1 MDIHVKRKHKL
12 SEINHDFLMNYFC
25 HLINDRYMQ
34 LKFKHQQFQIDAAK
48 AVTDAFHGQRNR
60 MMMEFTHDM
69 GVGTAGGDLFDV
81 VGYRNQPLTIT
92 SGQTLE
98 NIRTIQ
104 MSGQLKP
111 SETLNPDDLRLT
123 IEMETGTGKTYTYIK
138 TMYELN
144 RLYGW
149 SKFIIVVPSIA
160 IREGVSRSFEIM
172 SEHFAAEYGKR
183 IQSFIYD
190 SKQLTK
196 IDQFASDANM
206 HVMIIN
212 TQAFA
217 ARGEDARR
225 IYMKL
230 DAFRSRKPIDVIAST
245 KPILIIDEPQSVL
258 GADKKNATREKLKE
272 FKPLFTLLYSATHRA
287 GDIVN
292 MVYRL
297 DAMDAYNKKLVKKIS
312 VKGIEQKGTTAT
324 NGYVYLESI
333 VLSAGNPKARI
344 GFDKKGGSSVRQVT
358 QLVSDKFD
366 LYQQSGGLEEYRD
379 GYRIERI
386 DGYARTIRLL
396 NGTVL
401 HEGEMVGRVNDLYVR
416 RHQIRETILSHIQK
430 ERKLFKMGIKCLSLF
445 FIDHVDNYRSLTPN
459 PKPHP
464 LTPSPKGEGEAF
476 GNEGSNHKGVYA
488 QMFEEEYTN
497 IVGQL
502 QLEFADDP
510 AYVAYLKRFT
520 ADQVHDGYFSR
531 DRKNNVVEPGN
542 KEGDNEVRGYQLIMK
557 EKEKLLSFDTP
568 VRFIFSHSALK
579 EGWDNPNVF
588 QICTLKDSDNQTK
601 KRQEVGRGMR
611 LCVNDKGERQ
621 DESVLHGGVFEV
633 NELTVIA
640 SESYNTFA
648 SKLQTEIAEAV
659 GDRPQKVQPSLFAGM
674 VMTNADGE
682 QKKVDDLEASFL
694 FAALAGHGYVN
705 RQGELTQKYFDEKQ
719 QGTLDF
725 GEGYNEYKK
734 DIVHQLDAVF
744 NPEAIKPEDARK
756 VRETKF
762 DSQTFARKEFQDLW
776 RKINLQTYYTVDF
789 KTDDLIRRAVIELDS
804 HLRVSEI
811 NIKVVEGTLEGIKS
825 KKQLEEGQAMR
836 VKEADTHSVHELV
849 SEYVKYDLIGKLV
862 EDTGLTRR
870 AIVTI
875 LQKISPRT
883 FNLFKANPEE
893 FIIKAGNIINQC
905 KAIAVVEHVAYHKL
919 DKQYDADI
927 FSASTLKGKLG
938 VNALESMKSL
948 YDIVVVDSKGIEM
961 DFAKNLELQNEVAVY
976 TKLPGGFYI
985 NTPVGHYNPDWAIVF
1000 KEGTDIKHIY
1010 FVAETKGYSDDEV
1023 TDYRE
1028 TEKVK
1033 IECAR
1038 RHFAT
1043 ISSSTV
1049 TYGVVKNYDEL
1060 WNVVTK

>member
-1 MDIHVKRKHKL
+1 
-12 SEINHDFLMNYFC
+12 
-25 HLINDRYMQ
+25 MQ

-48 AVTDAFHGQRNR
+48 AVTDVFQGQPNQS
-60 MMMEFTHDM
+60 MQEFTHDM
-69 GVGTAGGDLFDV
+69 GQSMDGSQDMFDV
-81 VGYRNQPLTIT
+81 VGFRNQPIRVMTQDLLKNMWAV
-92 SGQTLE
+92 QTPA
-98 NIRTIQ
+98 
-104 MSGQLKP
+104 QLKP
-111 SETLNPDDLRLT
+111 SEEVLLKDMRLT

-138 TMYELN
+138 TMFELN

-230 DAFRSRKPIDVIAST
+230 DAFRSRRPIDVIAAT
-245 KPILIIDEPQSVL
+245 NPILIIDEPQSVL

-297 DAMDAYNKKLVKKIS
+297 DAMDAYNKKLVKKIT

-324 NGYVYLESI
+324 NGYLYLESI
-333 VLSAGNPKARI
+333 ELSEGNPKARI
-344 GFDKKGGSSVRQVT
+344 GFDKKGASSVKQVT
-358 QLVSDKFD
+358 QLVGDGFD
-366 LYQQSGGLEEYRD
+366 IYQQSGGLEEYKN
-379 GYRIERI
+379 GYRVESI
-386 DGYARTIRLL
+386 DGYNRTVRLL

-401 HEGEMVGRVNDLYVR
+401 HEGEMIGRVNDVYVR
-416 RHQIRETILSHIQK
+416 RHQIRETILSHIHK

-445 FIDHVDNYRSLTPN
+445 FIDHVDNYRIYKAGGETE
-459 PKPHP
+459 
-464 LTPSPKGEGEAF
+464 KGQ
-476 GNEGSNHKGVYA
+476 YA
-488 QMFEEEYTN
+488 QMFEEEYNN

-502 QLEFADDP
+502 QLEFSDDP
-510 AYVAYLKRFT
+510 AYVAYLKHYK
-520 ADQVHDGYFSR
+520 AEEVHNGYFSR
-531 DRKNNVVEPGN
+531 DRKGN
-542 KEGDNEVRGYQLIMK
+542 FVQPSATELRNESSNDASAYDLIMK
-557 EKEKLLSFDTP
+557 DKERLLSFEEPT
-568 VRFIFSHSALK
+568 RFIFSHSALK

-611 LCVNDKGERQ
+611 LCVNKKGERQ
-621 DESVLHGGVFEV
+621 DESVLHGAVFDV

-640 SESYNTFA
+640 SESYNSFA

-659 GDRPQKVQPSLFAGM
+659 ADRPQKVQPSLFKDM
-674 VMTNADGE
+674 VVTDARGV
-682 QKKVDDLEASFL
+682 QKKLDEDDAQEILYIMRMK
-694 FAALAGHGYVN
+694 GYVTK
-705 RQGELTQKYFDEKQ
+705 QGQLTQQFHDDKKE
-719 QGTLDF
+719 GTLDF
-725 GEGYNEYKK
+725 GGDYNDFKG
-734 DIVHQLDAVF
+734 DIVKRLDSIF
-744 NPEAIKPEDARK
+744 NPDSVIPEDARR
-756 VRETKF
+756 VREAKF
-762 DSQTFARKEFQDLW
+762 DQQKFARKEFQDLW
-776 RKINLQTYYTVDF
+776 RKINQQTYYTVDF
-789 KTDDLIRRAVIELDS
+789 KTEDLIKRAIIELDAK
-804 HLRVSEI
+804 LQVSEI
-811 NIKVVEGTLEGIKS
+811 RIQVVTGTMKEIKS
-825 KKQLEEGQAMR
+825 RQQLLAGGAMMAC
-836 VKEADTHSVHELV
+836 ESDTESVHELV
-849 SEYVKYDLIGKLV
+849 GENVKYDLIGKLV
-862 EDTGLTRR
+862 EATGLTRL
-870 AIVTI
+870 AIVSI
-875 LQKISPRT
+875 LKKISPKT
-883 FNLFKANPEE
+883 FNKFKANPEE

-905 KAIAVVEHVAYHKL
+905 KAIAVVEHVQYHKL
-919 DKQYDADI
+919 NQEFDSDI
-927 FSASTLKGKLG
+927 FSAASLKGKLG
-938 VNALESMKSL
+938 VNALESVKSL

-961 DFAKNLELQNEVAVY
+961 NFAKDLELQNEVAVY

-1010 FVAETKGYSDDEV
+1010 FVAETKGYSSDEV

-1028 TEKVK
+1028 TERVK
-1033 IECAR
+1033 IECAK
-1038 RHFAT
+1038 RHFET
-1043 ISSSTV
+1043 ISSSAV
-1049 TYGVVKNYDEL
+1049 TYGVVKNYEEL
-1060 WNVVTK
+1060 RNVITK